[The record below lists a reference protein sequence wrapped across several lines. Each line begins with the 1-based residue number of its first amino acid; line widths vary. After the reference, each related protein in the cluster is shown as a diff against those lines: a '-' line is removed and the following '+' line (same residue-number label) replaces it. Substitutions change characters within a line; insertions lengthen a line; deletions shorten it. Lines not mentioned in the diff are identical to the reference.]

1 MVQAAV
7 SDGEFFDFFSP
18 FDDGRIP
25 SEVSIGGR
33 DVIQALVVAMVVVML
48 DEGPDLVFEIAGQV
62 IILQ

>member
-7 SDGEFFDFFSP
+7 SDGEFLDLFSP

-33 DVIQALVVAMVVVML
+33 VVTA
-48 DEGPDLVFEIAGQV
+48 GPYEPPKTV
-62 IILQ
+62 